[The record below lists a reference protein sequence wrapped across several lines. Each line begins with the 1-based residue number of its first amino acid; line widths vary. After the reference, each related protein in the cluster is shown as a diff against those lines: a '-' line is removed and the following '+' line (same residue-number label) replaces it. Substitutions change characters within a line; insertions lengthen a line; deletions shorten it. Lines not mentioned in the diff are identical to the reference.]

1 MLALNEISP
10 IRKVNSL
17 LIEAAMGREGK
28 TWNTYKM
35 T

>member
-1 MLALNEISP
+1 MLALNETSP
-10 IRKVNSL
+10 IREVNS